1 MFANNA
7 KICRMEIH
15 VGKLI
20 LDKLRERGM
29 KKAEFARRINKSRQ
43 NVQDILTRPA
53 LDTDLLSQISKVL
66 DYNFFQ
72 ILAEKVN
79 IEQPFP
85 MAMEEK
91 SPYQKKEKPR
101 TKEQLQ
107 ALSRQLK
114 QAEKEINYLKKINT
128 LLEKKRET
136 LVKRKEKKVKK

>member
-1 MFANNA
+1 
-7 KICRMEIH
+7 MEIH
-15 VGKLI
+15 VGKLV
-20 LDKLRERGM
+20 LVKLKERGM

-72 ILAEKVN
+72 ILAEKIN

-91 SPYQKKEKPR
+91 STYLKTEKGD
-101 TKEQLQ
+101 K
-107 ALSRQLK
+107 SRNKDQFQTLAKQLK
-114 QAEKEINYLKKINT
+114 QAEKEISYLKKINT
-128 LLEKKRET
+128 LLEKKKDS
-136 LVKRKEKKVKK
+136 LVKRKERKVKK